1 MLSYCISPGGFGTF
15 HSLLNS
21 LVHLVMYTYYG
32 LSALGPAF
40 QKYLWWK
47 KYMTSMQIVSLDCYT
62 SLGVLSTLSIT
73 LFVHIVWDFD
83 VSPSGLLLWCLPTL
97 SVFWCLSKL
106 SSVILMFGHMS
117 VALVFVHI
125 VHGFAVYPYCLGL
138 WYVFILSMALL
149 FVHIVC
155 GFGVFPYCLWLSCLC
170 ILSVASLFIRI
181 VWDCGVCP
189 YCLWLWCFM
198 FVKGQLH
205 EYLHLFPLLSH
216 RAYKEDLNTC
226 HKLCNTS
233 TLGLSC

>member
-73 LFVHIVWDFD
+73 LFVHIVWGFD

-125 VHGFAVYPYCLGL
+125 V
-138 WYVFILSMALL
+138 
-149 FVHIVC
+149 C
-155 GFGVFPYCLWLSCLC
+155 GFGVFPYYLWLSCLC